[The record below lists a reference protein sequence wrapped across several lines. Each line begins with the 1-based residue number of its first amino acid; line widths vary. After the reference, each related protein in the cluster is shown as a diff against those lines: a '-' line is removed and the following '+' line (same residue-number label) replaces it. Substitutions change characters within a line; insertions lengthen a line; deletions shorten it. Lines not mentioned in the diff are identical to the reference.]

1 LSPVKAGFGAGSVPY
16 PAVLMLDLAA
26 LVLDPPALVFGSLY
40 QNEIIVSELQDYK
53 GGLCAHQKH
62 ISSPTF
68 VVLIID
74 RCRPIICL

>member
-1 LSPVKAGFGAGSVPY
+1 
-16 PAVLMLDLAA
+16 
-26 LVLDPPALVFGSLY
+26 LDPPALVFGLLY

-53 GGLCAHQKH
+53 GGLCAHQTH